1 MLLATSRYILCW
13 TFQSEL
19 YRSFWY
25 CGPSPGRAGLLGLAI
40 SLVSTVPERVW
51 YVKAKGYK
59 PWLNPKPQ
67 DVKHNDEGGH
77 TIWYNEPELL
87 QVAPPSVLPPPPPRL
102 PMQCVKVPSVTNE
115 MQD

>member
-1 MLLATSRYILCW
+1 MVTLVVGFVT
-13 TFQSEL
+13 
-19 YRSFWY
+19 
-25 CGPSPGRAGLLGLAI
+25 GRAGLLGLAI

-87 QVAPPSVLPPPPPRL
+87 QVCHHPLPT
-102 PMQCVKVPSVTNE
+102 QCCTVQFDGKTFALC
-115 MQD
+115 

>member
-1 MLLATSRYILCW
+1 MSSVLTISIAMTVISIFIPVLNVHCQNHCVVVS
-13 TFQSEL
+13 
-19 YRSFWY
+19 
-25 CGPSPGRAGLLGLAI
+25 GRAGLLGLAI

-59 PWLNPKPQ
+59 PWLKPKPQ

-87 QVAPPSVLPPPPPRL
+87 QVLLSPTASTVLYSAVGKRL
-102 PMQCVKVPSVTNE
+102 PCVEDP
-115 MQD
+115 Q

>member
-1 MLLATSRYILCW
+1 MTVTSIFNVVLIVMLNNNTVVVVVTA
-13 TFQSEL
+13 
-19 YRSFWY
+19 
-25 CGPSPGRAGLLGLAI
+25 RAGLLGLAI

-67 DVKHNDEGGH
+67 DVKHNDDGGH

-87 QVAPPSVLPPPPPRL
+87 QVLPSPTASAVLQSTL
-102 PMQCVKVPSVTNE
+102 
-115 MQD
+115 

>member
-1 MLLATSRYILCW
+1 MVVS
-13 TFQSEL
+13 
-19 YRSFWY
+19 
-25 CGPSPGRAGLLGLAI
+25 GRAGLLGLAI

-59 PWLNPKPQ
+59 PWLHPKPQ

-87 QVAPPSVLPPPPPRL
+87 QVFPSPTASVVLHSTSCWDTFALCWRPLSRREPLSLQR
-102 PMQCVKVPSVTNE
+102 E
-115 MQD
+115 GAGAGG

>member
-1 MLLATSRYILCW
+1 MKRRDTTCSGHTQLIKGLCGVNMVLTFVSFAAT
-13 TFQSEL
+13 
-19 YRSFWY
+19 
-25 CGPSPGRAGLLGLAI
+25 GRAGLLGLAI

-77 TIWYNEPELL
+77 TIWYNEPDLL
-87 QVAPPSVLPPPPPRL
+87 QVAPAWLCNLMGSTAL
-102 PMQCVKVPSVTNE
+102 C
-115 MQD
+115 

>member
-1 MLLATSRYILCW
+1 MSVGT
-13 TFQSEL
+13 
-19 YRSFWY
+19 
-25 CGPSPGRAGLLGLAI
+25 GRAGLLGLAI

-87 QVAPPSVLPPPPPRL
+87 QVASPHWMVHFDGQ
-102 PMQCVKVPSVTNE
+102 QCPL
-115 MQD
+115 

>member
-1 MLLATSRYILCW
+1 MLLTLLSILVV
-13 TFQSEL
+13 TA
-19 YRSFWY
+19 
-25 CGPSPGRAGLLGLAI
+25 GRAGLLGLAI

-51 YVKAKGYK
+51 YVKTKGYK

-87 QVAPPSVLPPPPPRL
+87 QVRHRPIAIADAKKQSSSKLPFGEDRL
-102 PMQCVKVPSVTNE
+102 LGKRAFIRGEHWREGDQS
-115 MQD
+115 

>member
-1 MLLATSRYILCW
+1 MLTAIAVNAST
-13 TFQSEL
+13 
-19 YRSFWY
+19 
-25 CGPSPGRAGLLGLAI
+25 GRAGHLGLAI

-77 TIWYNEPELL
+77 TIWYNEAELL
-87 QVAPPSVLPPPPPRL
+87 QVSPRFPPNGNSGKQALR
-102 PMQCVKVPSVTNE
+102 
-115 MQD
+115 

>member
-1 MLLATSRYILCW
+1 MKRLTFLSIRILLVHTTQVLIAVVVVVVT
-13 TFQSEL
+13 
-19 YRSFWY
+19 
-25 CGPSPGRAGLLGLAI
+25 GRAGHLGLAI

-87 QVAPPSVLPPPPPRL
+87 QVSSRFPP
-102 PMQCVKVPSVTNE
+102 
-115 MQD
+115 